1 MRRLWA
7 GCTKSRPFFL
17 FASLRLLAPRRWWR
31 RLMKS
36 TGPAGPALFPR
47 TIKHDILLS
56 LTATIFHRRR
66 RKIMT
71 IQSLIPLKA
80 RTGIAALAFAA
91 VVMPLPAAADTF
103 VFNTGAPDGL
113 MATATRPA
121 SGSNF
126 EIETGDDFVLTQ
138 PTSITQ
144 AAFTGLIPSGAS
156 ITNVVVEVYHVFPTD
171 SDVGRTSGPPT
182 FSTSQVPTR
191 VNSPADVE
199 IAEANRSLSAGS
211 LSIIPIIQN
220 PTFTAAN
227 SVQPGG
233 IHPMPGQTTGGNLA
247 VTGQEVQINVNFS
260 TPFDL
265 PGDHYFFVPQVLLT
279 NGGDFFWL
287 SASRPITGPGTT
299 PFPSGVT
306 DLQAWTRDAALDPDW
321 LRVGT
326 DIVGGGAT
334 APTFNTAFAL
344 DGTVVP
350 EPTTE
355 MLILAGV
362 SLIALGWR

>member
-1 MRRLWA
+1 
-7 GCTKSRPFFL
+7 
-17 FASLRLLAPRRWWR
+17 
-31 RLMKS
+31 
-36 TGPAGPALFPR
+36 
-47 TIKHDILLS
+47 
-56 LTATIFHRRR
+56 
-66 RKIMT
+66 MT

-233 IHPMPGQTTGGNLA
+233 IHPMPGQTTGGNGP
-247 VTGQEVQINVNFS
+247 VTGQEVQINVNFT
-260 TPFDL
+260 TPITL
-265 PGDHYFFVPQVLLT
+265 PADHYFFVPQVSLS
-279 NGGDFFWL
+279 GDGNNFFWL
-287 SASRPITGPGTT
+287 SAPRPIDPSTGGI
-299 PFPSGVT
+299 PFPPGFT
-306 DLQAWTRDAALDPDW
+306 DLQSWTRDQMLDPDW
-321 LRVGT
+321 LRIGS
-326 DIVGGGAT
+326 DIVGPTPAT
-334 APTFNTAFAL
+334 GPTFNAAFVLNGVA
-344 DGTVVP
+344 VP
-350 EPTTE
+350 GPIVGAGLPG
-355 MLILAGV
+355 LILACG
-362 SLIALGWR
+362 ALLVLVRRRRQLVA

>member
-1 MRRLWA
+1 
-7 GCTKSRPFFL
+7 
-17 FASLRLLAPRRWWR
+17 
-31 RLMKS
+31 
-36 TGPAGPALFPR
+36 
-47 TIKHDILLS
+47 
-56 LTATIFHRRR
+56 
-66 RKIMT
+66 MT
-71 IQSLIPLKA
+71 LQSLIPLKA

-233 IHPMPGQTTGGNLA
+233 IHPMPGQTTGGNGP
-247 VTGQEVQINVNFS
+247 VTGQEVQINVNF
-260 TPFDL
+260 T
-265 PGDHYFFVPQVLLT
+265 T
-279 NGGDFFWL
+279 
-287 SASRPITGPGTT
+287 PITLPAFHYQATGTT
-299 PFPSGVT
+299 SFGSRHRGRLIRQQGESPFLPAS
-306 DLQAWTRDAALDPDW
+306 PIF
-321 LRVGT
+321 RVGHE
-326 DIVGGGAT
+326 IKC
-334 APTFNTAFAL
+334 
-344 DGTVVP
+344 
-350 EPTTE
+350 
-355 MLILAGV
+355 
-362 SLIALGWR
+362 